1 MLPGFFS
8 APMRSMLLVMRV
20 EGPLHKLARLTS
32 GEFSPR
38 AISRLRGE
46 LPQLLCAVLQ
56 FPIAAIGSPWN
67 APQANHA
74 SPSVA
79 WISMIFL
86 GNFSKMTQRSFFS
99 SNASILNIGGNYFS
113 ILFNCNILSN
123 CDTSKFYPC
132 LGGLPW
138 QKAFLLFAIPK
149 QGKLAPRQY
158 KRDSLSC
165 RCVSLR
171 RRRAFLL
178 VKEDG

>member
-1 MLPGFFS
+1 MWK
-8 APMRSMLLVMRV
+8 APCINLRDLLAV
-20 EGPLHKLARLTS
+20 S
-32 GEFSPR
+32 S
-38 AISRLRGE
+38 LRG
-46 LPQLLCAVLQ
+46 LSRGFAGSCLSCFAQSSNS
-56 FPIAAIGSPWN
+56 PIAAIGSPWN

-74 SPSVA
+74 SPSAA

-86 GNFSKMTQRSFFS
+86 TAFSKMTQRSFFS

-123 CDTSKFYPC
+123 CDTSKLYPC